1 MKAGAVPRC
10 CRAARVRP
18 HSEDLGQAPS
28 VARPLAVRSDTVLL
42 PLIAAVRARLAEMAC
57 QHIDASPLLAPA
69 VAVVAGGFNDSTLG
83 ERPARLPPGHV
94 TNTRSALSAIT
105 DKIVALLHAPIV
117 TRARHAYTARG
128 RRECA
133 GVEQRK
139 IVIEAGIRADLNEIS
154 RLCEEMKSS
163 GLPTNEASRM
173 RANFTGMLMA
183 YETLLSI
190 KSYRTPL
197 GIRTF
202 ARAYIMLTPVVY
214 GPYYAYLAGAGDH
227 DGIGLPFACAFSVL
241 TSMAMEG
248 IFAIRLGLEDPF
260 NMANSPDAIDVEHE
274 LRSIRGFLDPPAK
287 AATVPASPS
296 KALSTAGRSEGYHKT
311 AV

>member
-1 MKAGAVPRC
+1 M
-10 CRAARVRP
+10 
-18 HSEDLGQAPS
+18 
-28 VARPLAVRSDTVLL
+28 RSDTVLL

-105 DKIVALLHAPIV
+105 NKIVALLHAPIV